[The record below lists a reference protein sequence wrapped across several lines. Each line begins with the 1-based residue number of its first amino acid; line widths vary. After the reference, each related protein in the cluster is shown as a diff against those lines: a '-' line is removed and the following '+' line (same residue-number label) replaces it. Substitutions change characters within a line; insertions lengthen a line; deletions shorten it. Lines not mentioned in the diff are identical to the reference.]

1 MIVQDIQID
10 TIRLFLKELP
20 SKKKYLTPSI
30 AIARG
35 MFRHR
40 GSLYQRFKRFK
51 RFKKFKIQLE
61 IK

>member
-1 MIVQDIQID
+1 MIVQDINID

-40 GSLYQRFKRFK
+40 GSLYQRFKRF
-51 RFKKFKIQLE
+51 ING
-61 IK
+61 

>member
-1 MIVQDIQID
+1 MLIQDIQIEA
-10 TIRLFLKELP
+10 ISVFLKELP

-40 GSLYQRFKRFK
+40 GTIYQRFKRF
-51 RFKKFKIQLE
+51 ING
-61 IK
+61 